1 MTETKRDVF
10 ERALTE
16 WYDLVFDVGA
26 QGEEA
31 YGYCEFDGTI
41 SKYEKDYDDALPDD
55 LPVIPE
61 LIGKYLKMWKH
72 DYGDLSQAFD
82 GGTSECLDGT
92 KWESVQDWFNYAQDS
107 FDTFAR
113 AWLLGVWR
121 VEETGEI
128 VKLEAGK

>member
-1 MTETKRDVF
+1 MSNETKQDVF
-10 ERALTE
+10 EELLEDLADAYIALDGE
-16 WYDLVFDVGA
+16 GI
-26 QGEEA
+26 GEELTNQDKQA
-31 YGYCEFDGTI
+31 YL
-41 SKYEKDYDDALPDD
+41 KDYDAAFPDD

-72 DYGDLSQAFD
+72 DGDLFQAFD

-92 KWESVQDWFNYAQDS
+92 KWESVQDWFSDAKDS

-113 AWLLGVWR
+113 AWLLGAWK

-128 VKLEAGK
+128 VKVEAEK